1 MKEIVDYR
9 EPTEKA
15 LKELTEQVNKNFD
28 EARKSG
34 KTFITVSELLKGTV
48 LERPDIYTNN
58 QEVMQGIHIS
68 QQKEGAKRWVWTVS
82 MSSR

>member
-1 MKEIVDYR
+1 MEEIVDYR
-9 EPTEKA
+9 EPAEKKLQDGIEETEKS

-48 LERPDIYTNN
+48 LECPDTYIIK
-58 QEVMQGIHIS
+58 QEVIQGICIS
-68 QQKEGAKRWVWTVS
+68 
-82 MSSR
+82 